1 MDIVFKAP
9 GKDEP
14 GFLRR
19 QREAIEFG
27 EKLVNK
33 PTTKTIDDM
42 VDFLLAW
49 VVEPTD
55 RDEAREALLDASE
68 AQFSELLGVLA
79 GGAENPTKPT
89 TN

>member
-19 QREAIEFG
+19 QRQAIEFS
-27 EKLVNK
+27 EKLTNK
-33 PTTKTIDDM
+33 PTTKTIDAM
-42 VDFLLAW
+42 VDFLLVY

-55 RDEAREALLDASE
+55 RKDAREALLDASE
-68 AQFSELLGVLA
+68 AQFGELLGVLA
-79 GGAENPTKPT
+79 GGAENPTKAT
-89 TN
+89 SS